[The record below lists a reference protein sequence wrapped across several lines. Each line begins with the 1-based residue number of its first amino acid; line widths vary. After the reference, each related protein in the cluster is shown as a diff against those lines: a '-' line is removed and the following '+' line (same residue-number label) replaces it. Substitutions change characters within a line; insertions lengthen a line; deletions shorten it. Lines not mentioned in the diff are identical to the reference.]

1 MKDKFGGKIALEFVG
16 LRSKMYCILIDND
29 NEIKKAKGVKKNVIK
44 KEIKIQ
50 DYRNALKN
58 INCNKK
64 MNLIRS
70 YKHNLYCETLN
81 KLALSGQ
88 DDKRII
94 DGINTYAYG
103 HYKNSPRA

>member
-1 MKDKFGGKIALEFVG
+1 
-16 LRSKMYCILIDND
+16 
-29 NEIKKAKGVKKNVIK
+29 
-44 KEIKIQ
+44 
-50 DYRNALKN
+50 
-58 INCNKK
+58 

-70 YKHNLYCETLN
+70 YKHNVYCETLN

-103 HYKNSPRA
+103 YYSPRGSHFKNLLHYLFFFVFFKFFIELIGIHELNSGP

>member
-1 MKDKFGGKIALEFVG
+1 MSKIIKIHHGLIISRCSHAEILE
-16 LRSKMYCILIDND
+16 NN
-29 NEIKKAKGVKKNVIK
+29 NENIKKAKGVKKNVIK

-58 INCNKK
+58 IICNKK

-70 YKHNLYCETLN
+70 YKHNIYCETLN

-88 DDKRII
+88 DDKRIFCEN
-94 DGINTYAYG
+94 GINTYSYG
-103 HYKNSPRA
+103 HYKFFD

>member
-1 MKDKFGGKIALEFVG
+1 
-16 LRSKMYCILIDND
+16 MYCLLIDDD
-29 NEIKKAKGVKKNVIK
+29 NSEIKKAKGVEKNVIK

-70 YKHNLYCETLN
+70 YKHNIYCETLN

-94 DGINTYAYG
+94 DGTNTYAYG
-103 HYKNSPRA
+103 HYKNLS